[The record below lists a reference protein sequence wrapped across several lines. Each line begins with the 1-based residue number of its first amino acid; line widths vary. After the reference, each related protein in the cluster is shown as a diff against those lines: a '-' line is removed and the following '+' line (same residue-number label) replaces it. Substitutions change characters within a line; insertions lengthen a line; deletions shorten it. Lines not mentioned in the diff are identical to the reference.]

1 MTVATAGSAS
11 MRWLATGGELLLVVW
26 AVPLA
31 ILLFGLPIVL
41 VLRLLVEGV
50 GMLFGR

>member
-11 MRWLATGGELLLVVW
+11 MRWLATGGEILLLVW
-26 AVPLA
+26 AIPVV
-31 ILLFGLPIVL
+31 ILLVGLPIVL
-41 VLRLLVEGV
+41 ALRLLVEGA